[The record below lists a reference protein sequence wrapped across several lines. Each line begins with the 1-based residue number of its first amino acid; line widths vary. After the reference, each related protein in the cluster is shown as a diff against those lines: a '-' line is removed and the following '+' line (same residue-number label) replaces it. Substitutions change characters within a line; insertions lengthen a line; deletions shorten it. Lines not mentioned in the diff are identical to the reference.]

1 MKYITK
7 CPVCG
12 GDVDEFKEW
21 SEPRPTRKN
30 KEWSGV
36 KGSDYSMS
44 MSLVSMDDI
53 SIDYARRARMAEID
67 ICPKC
72 WTAFS

>member
-1 MKYITK
+1 MKCITK

-21 SEPRPTRKN
+21 SEPPYTKKD
-30 KEWSGV
+30 KEWIDGT
-36 KGSDYSMS
+36 GFAYSV
-44 MSLVSMDDI
+44 SLVRMDDI
-53 SIDYARRARMAEID
+53 SIGYARRARMAEID